1 MSAAPAHTLEAPPP
15 ELRFRRRVGVVAAM
29 RELWHSRELVRTMA
43 ERELRARYK
52 QAILGFAWAVVTPLA
67 LTLLLTLVFNR
78 VGNVNIA
85 GVPYSLYA
93 YVGLLPWT
101 FFSTSMSHGGM
112 SLITNMSLVNR
123 IYCPREVFPI
133 ASMVV
138 AGFDF
143 VVSLIPAAAL
153 FLIFSFAPKATSV
166 WLPVVLPVQIL
177 FTMGCTLLVAGAIVF
192 FRDVRH
198 ALPIVLQ
205 LGLFA
210 TPIAYPLD
218 RFIPEAYQW
227 LYALVNP
234 MAAVVEGYQR
244 TVLLGQA
251 PDWKMLLAGGF
262 TSVVVFLLGY
272 RLFKRMETGFADV
285 T

>member
-1 MSAAPAHTLEAPPP
+1 MTTEAFGTLDSPPA
-15 ELRFRRRVGVVAAM
+15 ELRFHRRVRFRTSLG
-29 RELWHSRELVRTMA
+29 ELWRSRELVRTLA

-78 VGNVNIA
+78 VGRIDIS

-112 SLITNMSLVNR
+112 SLVSNMSLVNR
-123 IYCPREVFPI
+123 IYCPREVFPV

-138 AGFDF
+138 AGFDM

-153 FLIFSFAPKATSV
+153 FVAFGFAPRATSA
-166 WLPVVLPVQIL
+166 WLPVLLPVQVM
-177 FTMGCTLLVAGAIVF
+177 FTLGCTLFVSGAIVYL
-192 FRDVRH
+192 RDVRH

-218 RFIPEAYQW
+218 RFIPEQFQW
-227 LYALVNP
+227 VYAAVNP
-234 MAAVVEGYQR
+234 MAAVVEGYHD
-244 TVLLGQA
+244 TVLLGQP
-251 PDWKMLLAGGF
+251 PDWKLLLAGGI
-262 TSVVVFLLGY
+262 TSVVVFLFGY

-285 T
+285 A

>member
-15 ELRFRRRVGVVAAM
+15 ELRFRRRVGVLAAL
-29 RELWHSRELVRTMA
+29 RELWRSRELVRTVA

-78 VGNVNIA
+78 VGQIDIA

-101 FFSTSMSHGGM
+101 FFSTSMSHGGL

-138 AGFDF
+138 AGFDMI
-143 VVSLIPAAAL
+143 VSLIPAAAL
-153 FLIFSFAPKATSV
+153 FLIFGFLPKATSA
-166 WLPVVLPVQIL
+166 WLPLILPVQVL
-177 FTMGCTLLVAGAIVF
+177 FTMGCTLLVAGSIVYL
-192 FRDVRH
+192 RDVRH

-234 MAAVVEGYQR
+234 MAAVVQGYQR
-244 TVLLGQA
+244 TVLLGQP
-251 PDWKMLLAGGF
+251 PDWKMMLAGGL
-262 TSVVVFLLGY
+262 TSIVVFLFGY